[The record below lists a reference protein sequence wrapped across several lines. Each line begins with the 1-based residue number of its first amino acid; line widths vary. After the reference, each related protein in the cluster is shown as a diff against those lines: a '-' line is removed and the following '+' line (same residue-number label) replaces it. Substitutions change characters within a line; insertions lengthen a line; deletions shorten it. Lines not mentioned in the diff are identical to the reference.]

1 MVVIILSVTF
11 YSQFS
16 EVLQQRIIQQL
27 NSIKTLKQNQIN
39 KLIQSEWQNF
49 TNTPSNI
56 TSLEDSL
63 NFKLP
68 NKVLKTGVYD
78 FTAYNTKHDL
88 TIGLVDKKNDKKSIK
103 FIPYNKIKN
112 ILLERTGM
120 GETGES
126 YIVGQDFRMRSQS
139 RFFKDSLPHDI
150 IVKTVGVTNA
160 LAGNYGKGLYKDY
173 RGVDVYGVYG
183 LIEISNLKLAILSEI
198 DKDEVEAPL
207 TSLKKRLFV
216 LILLIIA
223 IAIFLSLILTRIIA
237 NPILNMKNSLKVMAG
252 GNYTHTSTFAKNS
265 NEIIEMF
272 NALDSLKESL
282 KGAVEFSKDIGNMNL
297 NTNYSLKSKNDVLG
311 KSLIKMRDKLKEFR
325 NNENKNRIN
334 AKRLLV
340 EGLENERQRL
350 ARELHDGLGPLLT
363 TLKFF
368 IDNEVKDDKLRLEM
382 RKMVDD
388 TITEIRIMSNA
399 LMPSTIYDFG
409 VGAAITNYIDSIKK
423 AWGISIQFEDLLKQ
437 HNSKITKNQ
446 EIHIFRIV
454 QELINN
460 TLKYAEANNIRI
472 TLSEF
477 DDFISLFY
485 FDDGKG
491 FKIDAVKLGSGIINI
506 KERVEICNGIVKIN
520 SKPKSTTFDI
530 EFSIKNEHD
539 KNSNS

>member
-1 MVVIILSVTF
+1 MVVIVLSVTF

-16 EVLQQRIIQQL
+16 EVLQERIIQQL
-27 NSIKTLKQNQIN
+27 NSIKTLKQNQID

-49 TNTPSNI
+49 TNSSNVL
-56 TSLEDSL
+56 SLEDSL

-78 FTAYNTKHDL
+78 FTEYNTKHEL
-88 TIGLVDKKNDKKSIK
+88 TIALVDKKNEKQNLK
-103 FIPYNKIKN
+103 FIPYDKIKN

-126 YIVGQDFRMRSQS
+126 YIVGEDFRMRSQS

-160 LAGNYGKGLYKDY
+160 LAGKYGKGLYKDY

-183 LIEISNLKLAILSEI
+183 LIEISELKLAILSEI

-207 TSLKKRLFV
+207 LSLKRRLFA
-216 LILLIIA
+216 LIFIIMA
-223 IAIFLSLILTRIIA
+223 IAVFLSLILTRIIA
-237 NPILNMKNSLKVMAG
+237 NPILNMKNSLKIMAG
-252 GNYTHTSTFAKNS
+252 GNYGHTSTFAKNS
-265 NEIIEMF
+265 NEITEMF

-282 KGAVEFSKDIGNMNL
+282 KGAVEFSKDIGDMNL
-297 NTNYSLKSKNDVLG
+297 NTNYSLKSKNDALG

-325 NNENKNRIN
+325 NNEKISRIN

-350 ARELHDGLGPLLT
+350 SRELHDGLGPLLT

-368 IDNEVKDDKLRLEM
+368 IDNKVAQDELRLEM

-388 TITEIRIMSNA
+388 TIAEIRIMSNA

-409 VGAAITNYIDSIKK
+409 VGAALSNYIEDVKK
-423 AWGISIQFEDLLKQ
+423 TWGISIRFENLLKQ
-437 HNSKITKNQ
+437 HDSKITKNQ
-446 EIHIFRIV
+446 EIHIFRIC

-460 TLKYAEANNIRI
+460 TLKYAEATTIRI

-491 FKIDAVKLGSGIINI
+491 FNLDNVKTGSGIVNI
-506 KERVEICNGIVKIN
+506 KERVEICNGNIKIK

-530 EFSIKNEHD
+530 EFSIK
-539 KNSNS
+539 K

>member
-11 YSQFS
+11 YNQFS
-16 EVLQQRIIQQL
+16 EVLQERIIQQL
-27 NSIKTLKQNQIN
+27 NSIKTLKQNQID

-49 TNTPSNI
+49 NSSSNSK
-56 TSLEDSL
+56 TLGDSI

-68 NKVLKTGVYD
+68 NKVLKAGIYD
-78 FTAYNTKHDL
+78 FTAYNTTHEL
-88 TIGLVDKKNDKKSIK
+88 TIGMVNVKNDTQNIK
-103 FIPYNKIKN
+103 FIPYHKIKN

-126 YIVGQDFRMRSQS
+126 YIVGEDFRMRSQS

-150 IVKTVGVTNA
+150 IVKTIGVANA
-160 LAGNYGKGLYKDY
+160 LEGKYGKGLYKDY
-173 RGVDVYGVYG
+173 RNVDVYGVYG
-183 LIEISNLKLAILSEI
+183 LIDISELKLAILSEI

-207 TSLKKRLFV
+207 TSLKKRLFA
-216 LILLIIA
+216 LIFLIMGV
-223 IAIFLSLILTRIIA
+223 AIFLSLFLTRIIA
-237 NPILNMKNSLKVMAG
+237 NPILNMKNSLKIMAD
-252 GNYTHTSTFAKNS
+252 GNYTHTDTFAKNS
-265 NEIIEMF
+265 YEIIEMF
-272 NALDSLKESL
+272 NALDSLKKSL
-282 KGAVEFSKDIGNMNL
+282 KGAVDFSKDIGNMNL
-297 NTNYSLKSKNDVLG
+297 NTNYSLKSKNDALG

-325 NNENKNRIN
+325 NNENISRIN

-350 ARELHDGLGPLLT
+350 SRELHDGLGPLLT

-368 IDNEVKDDKLRLEM
+368 IDNKVEDTSLRFEM

-388 TITEIRIMSNA
+388 TISEIRIMSNA

-409 VGAAITNYIDSIKK
+409 VGAALANYIADVKK
-423 AWGISIQFEDLLKQ
+423 AWGISIKFENLLKQ

-446 EIHIFRIV
+446 EIHIFRIC

-460 TLKYAEANNIRI
+460 TLKYAEANTIRI
-472 TLSEF
+472 SLSEF

-491 FKIDAVKLGSGIINI
+491 FNMDTAKTGSGIINI
-506 KERVEICNGIVKIN
+506 KERVEICNGKIKIN
-520 SKPKSTTFDI
+520 SKPGSTTFDI
-530 EFSIKNEHD
+530 EFSIKNE
-539 KNSNS
+539 NN